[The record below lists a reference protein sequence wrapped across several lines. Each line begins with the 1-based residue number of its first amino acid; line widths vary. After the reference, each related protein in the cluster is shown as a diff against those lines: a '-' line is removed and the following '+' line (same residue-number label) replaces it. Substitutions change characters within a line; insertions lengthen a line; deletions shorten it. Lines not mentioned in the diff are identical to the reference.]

1 MNLLLNERPL
11 ILLPSLVKAVGF
23 ERAAIIQQIHWLLQ
37 QPKNGIEHEGNKWV
51 WGTYEEWCDQ
61 YFTFWEPRTLRYHMD
76 KLEKEGWV
84 ISAQLRK
91 EDWDRTKYYRINYEK
106 FGASIGQQVDA
117 SEGQRVDASSIYTK
131 TTTKTTNRSSS
142 RAKANASQPH
152 PETQAII
159 AAYIEVRGKNGI
171 NYQKEGSFAKKIA
184 KDGYTPVQVKG
195 CYLWLK
201 SDPWWEDKPVTLDQL
216 FKHMPEYVVWAEKQG
231 LTTSSGELSVIDV
244 DWNTL

>member
-1 MNLLLNERPL
+1 MSYERPNYTQ
-11 ILLPSLVKAVGF
+11 IPNALLDEHLSTMQEAELRVTLAIARKTFGWHKNADQLSLSQLMELTGMSRQGV
-23 ERAAIIQQIHWLLQ
+23 I
-37 QPKNGIEHEGNKWV
+37 NGIEDGLKR
-51 WGTYEEWCDQ
+51 GTIQ
-61 YFTFWEPRTLRYHMD
+61 
-76 KLEKEGWV
+76 
-84 ISAQLRK
+84 
-91 EDWDRTKYYRINYEK
+91 RIKN
-106 FGASIGQQVDA
+106 GQNFIYSLLVNQVDQLNQ
-117 SEGQRVDASSIYTK
+117 STEL
-131 TTTKTTNRSSS
+131 TTTSQPSRPLLVNQVDTQKKGKEKKESSS
-142 RAKANASQPH
+142 RAQKPTAQPH

-231 LTTSSGELSVIDV
+231 LTTSSSELSVIDV